1 MIGRDGSAAA
11 VLAWA
16 ESRGWP
22 CSQDVLERC
31 SSICWDGILGLHAQ
45 IVSEAAMRLPEEVYR
60 ADGKGAPRAEGELT
74 HEERRRRRAQHKR
87 AFKAKSQ
94 QQVWPRSKAPG
105 RRVQNFRLMAI
116 QSVCYSRSWCL
127 SDHNFNKLQIQ

>member
-1 MIGRDGSAAA
+1 MQSGCGSG
-11 VLAWA
+11 VIW
-16 ESRGWP
+16 S
-22 CSQDVLERC
+22 
-31 SSICWDGILGLHAQ
+31 LHVQ

-94 QQVWPRSKAPG
+94 QQVQLRSQSQG
-105 RRVQNFRLMAI
+105 RRVACLVLMSIHSFSLLLLLAA
-116 QSVCYSRSWCL
+116 SEL
-127 SDHNFNKLQIQ
+127 SHPLHNLHVQ